1 MVGRVIA
8 SESAM
13 RGITVVPPEGAIIAP
28 QFGKARFGAPS
39 YDAAQVDA
47 WVGEVLSKNSN
58 LRQTIT
64 QLQAK
69 LSTQDA
75 RTATLRQSSQ
85 GVVASK
91 DLEIS
96 RKDDEIKR
104 LNDKIANL
112 KADLAKEKSRN
123 SLTGVADE
131 LDALRNKTQALC
143 DKRIADAT
151 SEAQGIKADADKHAQ
166 AHRQDA
172 DEYSANTKAKAD
184 EYSKNTR
191 ADADNYAETV
201 KAEADAK
208 AQGIINEATERS
220 AGMIKATKENIQALR
235 NKSFAVLEQASKAG
249 IDKLTAAEEARS
261 SVAKLLAEL
270 SAKVASFSNTGSDA
284 LKKLQDN
291 TVENL
296 SSEFESNVLNMTSDA
311 QTVDD
316 VLEEA
321 KKPVEEPAEEPAEE
335 TAEEPAEEPAG
346 ESAEEPSEEPAEEP
360 AFIEEPDEE
369 SAEDAAF
376 NEEPAEEPVEDPV
389 PTKEPPAP
397 PVQKASASQGITALK
412 KIAASPQPG
421 ESESVGEETVV
432 LPVAGSTDTQEE
444 LPVATSEMT
453 ALGLEAVA
461 DME

>member
-13 RGITVVPPEGAIIAP
+13 QGITVVPPEGAIIAP

-47 WVGEVLSKNSN
+47 WVGEVLSKNNS
-58 LRQTIT
+58 LHQTIT

-96 RKDDEIKR
+96 RKDDEIKS

-112 KADLAKEKSRN
+112 KADLAKERSRN

-131 LDALRNKTQALC
+131 LDALRNKTQSLC
-143 DKRIADAT
+143 DKRIAEAK
-151 SEAQGIKADADKHAQ
+151 SEAQGIKSDADEYSQ
-166 AHRQDA
+166 AKRSSA

-201 KAEADAK
+201 KAAADDK
-208 AQGIINEATERS
+208 AQGIIDDASKRC
-220 AGMIKATKENIQALR
+220 AGMVEVTKKNIKALR
-235 NKSFAVLEQASKAG
+235 NKSFGVIEKASKAG
-249 IDKLTAAEEARS
+249 IDKLVASEEARS
-261 SVAKLLAEL
+261 SVAKLLADL
-270 SAKVASFSNTGSDA
+270 SAQVASFSNTGGDV
-284 LKKLQDN
+284 LKELKDN
-291 TVENL
+291 TIENL
-296 SSEFESNVLNMTSDA
+296 SAEFDSNVLDATNDA

-316 VLEEA
+316 VLAGSKNDKE
-321 KKPVEEPAEEPAEE
+321 PVSVEEPA
-335 TAEEPAEEPAG
+335 
-346 ESAEEPSEEPAEEP
+346 SVEEPSSTV
-360 AFIEEPDEE
+360 D
-369 SAEDAAF
+369 
-376 NEEPAEEPVEDPV
+376 
-389 PTKEPPAP
+389 PPAP
-397 PVQKASASQGITALK
+397 PVREAVTEGIDDSGEGITAK
-412 KIAASPQPG
+412 KSDAS
-421 ESESVGEETVV
+421 EVALEETVV
-432 LPVAGSTDTQEE
+432 LPVLDAAGTQEE
-444 LPVATSEMT
+444 IPEVTSEMSSI
-453 ALGLEAVA
+453 GLEAVA
-461 DME
+461 DLQ

>member
-13 RGITVVPPEGAIIAP
+13 RGITVVPPGGAIIAP

-47 WVGEVLSKNSN
+47 WVGEVLNKNSN

-131 LDALRNKTQALC
+131 LDALRNKTQELC
-143 DKRIADAT
+143 DKRLAEAT
-151 SEAQGIKADADKHAQ
+151 TKAQGIQADADKHAQ

-261 SVAKLLAEL
+261 SVAKLLADL
-270 SAKVASFSNTGSDA
+270 SAQVASFSNTGSDA
-284 LKKLQDN
+284 LKELRDN

-321 KKPVEEPAEEPAEE
+321 KKPAEEPAEG

-346 ESAEEPSEEPAEEP
+346 ESAGEPSEEPAEEP

-369 SAEDAAF
+369 SAEDAAS

-412 KIAASPQPG
+412 KIAASPQPS

>member
-13 RGITVVPPEGAIIAP
+13 QGITVVPPEGAIIVP

-47 WVGEVLSKNSN
+47 WVGEVLSKNNS
-58 LRQTIT
+58 LHQTIT

-96 RKDDEIKR
+96 RKDDEIKS

-131 LDALRNKTQALC
+131 LDALRNKTQSLC
-143 DKRIADAT
+143 DKRIAEAK
-151 SEAQGIKADADKHAQ
+151 SEAQGIKSDANEYSQ
-166 AHRQDA
+166 AKRSSA

-201 KAEADAK
+201 KAAADDK
-208 AQGIINEATERS
+208 AQGIIDDASKRC
-220 AGMIKATKENIQALR
+220 AGMVEVTKKNIKALR
-235 NKSFAVLEQASKAG
+235 NKSFGVIEKASKAG
-249 IDKLTAAEEARS
+249 IDKLVASEEARS
-261 SVAKLLAEL
+261 SVAKLLADL
-270 SAKVASFSNTGSDA
+270 SAQVASFSNTGSDV
-284 LKKLQDN
+284 LKELKDN
-291 TVENL
+291 TIENL
-296 SSEFESNVLNMTSDA
+296 SAEFDSNVLDATSDA

-316 VLEEA
+316 VLAGSKNDKE
-321 KKPVEEPAEEPAEE
+321 PVSVEEPA
-335 TAEEPAEEPAG
+335 
-346 ESAEEPSEEPAEEP
+346 SVEEPSSTV
-360 AFIEEPDEE
+360 DL
-369 SAEDAAF
+369 
-376 NEEPAEEPVEDPV
+376 
-389 PTKEPPAP
+389 PAP
-397 PVQKASASQGITALK
+397 PVREAVTEGIDDSGEGITAK
-412 KIAASPQPG
+412 KSDAS
-421 ESESVGEETVV
+421 EVALEETVV
-432 LPVAGSTDTQEE
+432 LPVLDVAGTQEE
-444 LPVATSEMT
+444 IPEVTSEMSSI
-453 ALGLEAVA
+453 GLEAVA
-461 DME
+461 DLQ

>member
-8 SESAM
+8 SESATQ
-13 RGITVVPPEGAIIAP
+13 GITVVPPEGAIIVP

-47 WVGEVLSKNSN
+47 WVGEVLSKNNS

-96 RKDDEIKR
+96 RKDDEIKS

-112 KADLAKEKSRN
+112 KADLAKERSRN

-131 LDALRNKTQALC
+131 LDALRNKTQSLC
-143 DKRIADAT
+143 DKRIAEAKSD
-151 SEAQGIKADADKHAQ
+151 AQGIKSDANEYSQ
-166 AHRQDA
+166 AKRSSA

-201 KAEADAK
+201 KAAADDK
-208 AQGIINEATERS
+208 AQGIIDDASKRC
-220 AGMIKATKENIQALR
+220 AGMVEVTKKNIKALR
-235 NKSFAVLEQASKAG
+235 NKSFGVIEKASKAG
-249 IDKLTAAEEARS
+249 IDKLVASEEARS
-261 SVAKLLAEL
+261 SVAKLLADL
-270 SAKVASFSNTGSDA
+270 SAQVASFSNTGSDV
-284 LKKLQDN
+284 LKELKDN
-291 TVENL
+291 TIENL
-296 SSEFESNVLNMTSDA
+296 SAEFDSNVLDATSDA

-316 VLEEA
+316 VLAGSKNNKE
-321 KKPVEEPAEEPAEE
+321 PVSVEEPA
-335 TAEEPAEEPAG
+335 
-346 ESAEEPSEEPAEEP
+346 SVEEPSSTV
-360 AFIEEPDEE
+360 D
-369 SAEDAAF
+369 
-376 NEEPAEEPVEDPV
+376 
-389 PTKEPPAP
+389 PPAP
-397 PVQKASASQGITALK
+397 PVREAVTEGIDDSGEGITAK
-412 KIAASPQPG
+412 KSDAS
-421 ESESVGEETVV
+421 EVALEETVV
-432 LPVAGSTDTQEE
+432 LPVLDVAGTQEE
-444 LPVATSEMT
+444 IPEVTSEMSSI
-453 ALGLEAVA
+453 GLEAVA
-461 DME
+461 DLQ

>member
-28 QFGKARFGAPS
+28 QFGKARFGASS

-47 WVGEVLSKNSN
+47 WVGEVLSKNNS

-123 SLTGVADE
+123 SLTGIADE

-151 SEAQGIKADADKHAQ
+151 SEARVLRLTQTSTRRPSVPPLMSILPTPGP
-166 AHRQDA
+166 RLM
-172 DEYSANTKAKAD
+172 NTARILMLMP
-184 EYSKNTR
+184 T
-191 ADADNYAETV
+191 
-201 KAEADAK
+201 
-208 AQGIINEATERS
+208 I
-220 AGMIKATKENIQALR
+220 MLR
-235 NKSFAVLEQASKAG
+235 
-249 IDKLTAAEEARS
+249 R
-261 SVAKLLAEL
+261 
-270 SAKVASFSNTGSDA
+270 
-284 LKKLQDN
+284 
-291 TVENL
+291 
-296 SSEFESNVLNMTSDA
+296 
-311 QTVDD
+311 
-316 VLEEA
+316 
-321 KKPVEEPAEEPAEE
+321 
-335 TAEEPAEEPAG
+335 
-346 ESAEEPSEEPAEEP
+346 
-360 AFIEEPDEE
+360 
-369 SAEDAAF
+369 
-376 NEEPAEEPVEDPV
+376 
-389 PTKEPPAP
+389 
-397 PVQKASASQGITALK
+397 
-412 KIAASPQPG
+412 
-421 ESESVGEETVV
+421 
-432 LPVAGSTDTQEE
+432 
-444 LPVATSEMT
+444 
-453 ALGLEAVA
+453 
-461 DME
+461 

>member
-8 SESAM
+8 SESATQ
-13 RGITVVPPEGAIIAP
+13 GITVVPPEGAIIVP

-47 WVGEVLSKNSN
+47 WVGEVLSKNNS

-96 RKDDEIKR
+96 RKDDEIKS

-131 LDALRNKTQALC
+131 LDALRNKTQSLC
-143 DKRIADAT
+143 DKRIAEAK
-151 SEAQGIKADADKHAQ
+151 SEAQGIKSDANEYSQ
-166 AHRQDA
+166 AKRSSA

-201 KAEADAK
+201 KAAADDK
-208 AQGIINEATERS
+208 AQGIIDDASKRC
-220 AGMIKATKENIQALR
+220 AGMVEVTKKNIKALR
-235 NKSFAVLEQASKAG
+235 NKSFGVIEKASKAG
-249 IDKLTAAEEARS
+249 IDKLVASEEARS
-261 SVAKLLAEL
+261 SVAKLLADL
-270 SAKVASFSNTGSDA
+270 SAQVASFSNTGSDV
-284 LKKLQDN
+284 LKELKDN
-291 TVENL
+291 TIENL
-296 SSEFESNVLNMTSDA
+296 SAEFDSNVLDATSDA

-316 VLEEA
+316 VLAGSKNDKE
-321 KKPVEEPAEEPAEE
+321 PVSVEEPA
-335 TAEEPAEEPAG
+335 
-346 ESAEEPSEEPAEEP
+346 SVEEPSSTV
-360 AFIEEPDEE
+360 D
-369 SAEDAAF
+369 
-376 NEEPAEEPVEDPV
+376 
-389 PTKEPPAP
+389 PPAP
-397 PVQKASASQGITALK
+397 PVREAVTEGIDDSGEGITAK
-412 KIAASPQPG
+412 KSDAS
-421 ESESVGEETVV
+421 EVALEETVV
-432 LPVAGSTDTQEE
+432 LPVLDVAGTQEE
-444 LPVATSEMT
+444 IPEVTSEMSSI
-453 ALGLEAVA
+453 GLEAVA
-461 DME
+461 DLQ

>member
-8 SESAM
+8 SESATQ
-13 RGITVVPPEGAIIAP
+13 GITVVPPEGAIIVP

-47 WVGEVLSKNSN
+47 WVGEVLSKNNS

-96 RKDDEIKR
+96 RKDDEIKS

-112 KADLAKEKSRN
+112 KADLVKERSRN

-131 LDALRNKTQALC
+131 LDALRNKTQSLC
-143 DKRIADAT
+143 DKRIAEAK
-151 SEAQGIKADADKHAQ
+151 SEAQGIKSDANEYSQ
-166 AHRQDA
+166 AKRSSA

-201 KAEADAK
+201 KAAADDK
-208 AQGIINEATERS
+208 AQGIIDDASKRC
-220 AGMIKATKENIQALR
+220 AGMVEVTKKNIKALR
-235 NKSFAVLEQASKAG
+235 NKSFGVIEKASKAG
-249 IDKLTAAEEARS
+249 IDKLVASEEARS
-261 SVAKLLAEL
+261 SVAKLLADL
-270 SAKVASFSNTGSDA
+270 SAQVASFSNTGSDV
-284 LKKLQDN
+284 LKELKDN
-291 TVENL
+291 TIENL
-296 SSEFESNVLNMTSDA
+296 SAEFDSNVLDATSDA

-316 VLEEA
+316 ILAGSKNDKEPVS
-321 KKPVEEPAEEPAEE
+321 VEEPA
-335 TAEEPAEEPAG
+335 
-346 ESAEEPSEEPAEEP
+346 SVEEPSSTV
-360 AFIEEPDEE
+360 D
-369 SAEDAAF
+369 
-376 NEEPAEEPVEDPV
+376 
-389 PTKEPPAP
+389 PPAP
-397 PVQKASASQGITALK
+397 PVREAVTEGIDDSGEGITAK
-412 KIAASPQPG
+412 KSDAS
-421 ESESVGEETVV
+421 EVALEETVV
-432 LPVAGSTDTQEE
+432 LPVLDAAGTQEE
-444 LPVATSEMT
+444 IPEVTSEMSSI
-453 ALGLEAVA
+453 GLEAVA
-461 DME
+461 DLQ

>member
-8 SESAM
+8 SESATQ
-13 RGITVVPPEGAIIAP
+13 GITVVPPEGAIIVP

-47 WVGEVLSKNSN
+47 WVGEVLSKNNS

-96 RKDDEIKR
+96 RKDDEIKS

-112 KADLAKEKSRN
+112 KADLVKERSRN

-131 LDALRNKTQALC
+131 LDALRNKTQSLC
-143 DKRIADAT
+143 DKRIAEAK
-151 SEAQGIKADADKHAQ
+151 SEAQGIKSDANEYSQ
-166 AHRQDA
+166 AKRSSA

-201 KAEADAK
+201 KAAADDK
-208 AQGIINEATERS
+208 AQGIIDDASKRC
-220 AGMIKATKENIQALR
+220 AGMVEVTKKNIKALR
-235 NKSFAVLEQASKAG
+235 NKSFGVIEKASKAG
-249 IDKLTAAEEARS
+249 IDKLVASEEARS
-261 SVAKLLAEL
+261 SVAKLLADL
-270 SAKVASFSNTGSDA
+270 SAQVASFSNTGSDV
-284 LKKLQDN
+284 LKELKDN
-291 TVENL
+291 TIENL
-296 SSEFESNVLNMTSDA
+296 SAEFDSNVLDATSDA

-316 VLEEA
+316 VLAGSKNDKE
-321 KKPVEEPAEEPAEE
+321 PVSVEEPA
-335 TAEEPAEEPAG
+335 
-346 ESAEEPSEEPAEEP
+346 SAEELASV
-360 AFIEEPDEE
+360 EE
-369 SAEDAAF
+369 SAS
-376 NEEPAEEPVEDPV
+376 AEESTLVD
-389 PTKEPPAP
+389 PPAP
-397 PVQKASASQGITALK
+397 PVRK
-412 KIAASPQPG
+412 AASMG
-421 ESESVGEETVV
+421 INDSVEGINAKKSDASEVALEETVV
-432 LPVAGSTDTQEE
+432 LPVLDVAGTQEE
-444 LPVATSEMT
+444 IPEVTSEMSSI
-453 ALGLEAVA
+453 GLEAVA
-461 DME
+461 DLQ

>member
-8 SESAM
+8 SESATQ
-13 RGITVVPPEGAIIAP
+13 GITVVPPEGAIIVP

-47 WVGEVLSKNSN
+47 WVGEVLSKNNS

-96 RKDDEIKR
+96 RKDDEIKS

-112 KADLAKEKSRN
+112 KADLAKERSRN

-131 LDALRNKTQALC
+131 LDALRNKTQSLC
-143 DKRIADAT
+143 DKRIAEAKSD
-151 SEAQGIKADADKHAQ
+151 AQGIKSDANEYSQ
-166 AHRQDA
+166 AKRSSA

-201 KAEADAK
+201 KAAADDK
-208 AQGIINEATERS
+208 AQGIIDDASKRC
-220 AGMIKATKENIQALR
+220 AGMVEVTKKNIKALR
-235 NKSFAVLEQASKAG
+235 NKSFGVIEKASKAG
-249 IDKLTAAEEARS
+249 IDKLVASEEARS
-261 SVAKLLAEL
+261 SVAKLLADL
-270 SAKVASFSNTGSDA
+270 SAQVASFSNTGSDV
-284 LKKLQDN
+284 LKELKDN
-291 TVENL
+291 TIENL
-296 SSEFESNVLNMTSDA
+296 SAEFDSNVLDATSDA

-316 VLEEA
+316 ILAGSKNDKEPVS
-321 KKPVEEPAEEPAEE
+321 VEEPA
-335 TAEEPAEEPAG
+335 
-346 ESAEEPSEEPAEEP
+346 SVEEPSSTV
-360 AFIEEPDEE
+360 D
-369 SAEDAAF
+369 
-376 NEEPAEEPVEDPV
+376 
-389 PTKEPPAP
+389 PPAP
-397 PVQKASASQGITALK
+397 PVREAVTEGIDDSGEGITAK
-412 KIAASPQPG
+412 KSDAS
-421 ESESVGEETVV
+421 EVALEETVV
-432 LPVAGSTDTQEE
+432 LPVLDVAGTQEE
-444 LPVATSEMT
+444 IPEVTSEMSSI
-453 ALGLEAVA
+453 GLEAVA
-461 DME
+461 DLQ

>member
-8 SESAM
+8 SESATQ
-13 RGITVVPPEGAIIAP
+13 GITVVPPEGAIIVP

-47 WVGEVLSKNSN
+47 WVGEVLSKNNS

-96 RKDDEIKR
+96 RKDDEIKS

-112 KADLAKEKSRN
+112 KADLVKERSRN

-131 LDALRNKTQALC
+131 LDALRNKTQSLC
-143 DKRIADAT
+143 DKRIAEAK
-151 SEAQGIKADADKHAQ
+151 SEAQGIKSDANEYSQ
-166 AHRQDA
+166 AKRSSA

-201 KAEADAK
+201 KAAADDK
-208 AQGIINEATERS
+208 AQGIIDDASKRC
-220 AGMIKATKENIQALR
+220 AGMVEVTKKNIKALR
-235 NKSFAVLEQASKAG
+235 NKSFGVIEKASKAG
-249 IDKLTAAEEARS
+249 IDKLVASEEARS
-261 SVAKLLAEL
+261 SVAKLLADL
-270 SAKVASFSNTGSDA
+270 SAQVASFSNTGSDV
-284 LKKLQDN
+284 LKELKDN
-291 TVENL
+291 TIENL
-296 SSEFESNVLNMTSDA
+296 SAEFDSNVLDATNDA

-316 VLEEA
+316 VLAGSKNDKE
-321 KKPVEEPAEEPAEE
+321 PVSVEEPA
-335 TAEEPAEEPAG
+335 
-346 ESAEEPSEEPAEEP
+346 SVEEPSSTV
-360 AFIEEPDEE
+360 D
-369 SAEDAAF
+369 
-376 NEEPAEEPVEDPV
+376 
-389 PTKEPPAP
+389 PPAP
-397 PVQKASASQGITALK
+397 PVREAVTEGIDDSGEGITAK
-412 KIAASPQPG
+412 KSDAS
-421 ESESVGEETVV
+421 EVALEETVV
-432 LPVAGSTDTQEE
+432 LPVLDAAGTQEE
-444 LPVATSEMT
+444 IPEVTSEMSSI
-453 ALGLEAVA
+453 GLEAVA
-461 DME
+461 DLQ

>member
-1 MVGRVIA
+1 MAGRVIT

-13 RGITVVPPEGAIIAP
+13 RGITVVPPEGVIIAP

-47 WVGEVLSKNSN
+47 WVGEVLSKNNS

-96 RKDDEIKR
+96 RKDDEIKS

-151 SEAQGIKADADKHAQ
+151 QEAQGIKADADEYSQ
-166 AHRQDA
+166 AKRSSA

-201 KAEADAK
+201 KATADDK
-208 AQGIINEATERS
+208 AQGIIDDASKRGAE
-220 AGMIKATKENIQALR
+220 MIKATKRNIQALR
-235 NKSFAVLEQASKAG
+235 NKSFGVIEKASKVG
-249 IDKLTAAEEARS
+249 IDKLTVAEDARS
-261 SVAKLLAEL
+261 SVAKLLADL
-270 SAKVASFSNTGSDA
+270 SAQVASFSNTGGDV
-284 LKKLQDN
+284 LKELKGN
-291 TVENL
+291 TVESL
-296 SSEFESNVLNMTSDA
+296 SAEFDSRVLDMTSDA

-316 VLEEA
+316 VLEED
-321 KKPVEEPAEEPAEE
+321 KKSAEEPIGEPAEEQA
-335 TAEEPAEEPAG
+335 
-346 ESAEEPSEEPAEEP
+346 
-360 AFIEEPDEE
+360 
-369 SAEDAAF
+369 
-376 NEEPAEEPVEDPV
+376 EEPAEEPVEDASSNEESDEEPV
-389 PTKEPPAP
+389 EALVPSNEPPAP
-397 PVQKASASQGITALK
+397 PVQKANASQGITTSKKTAALQHPSK
-412 KIAASPQPG
+412 SKSA
-421 ESESVGEETVV
+421 GEETVV
-432 LPVAGSTDTQEE
+432 IPVAGSTDTQEE

>member
-13 RGITVVPPEGAIIAP
+13 QGITVVPPEGAIIAP

-58 LRQTIT
+58 LRHTIT

-96 RKDDEIKR
+96 RKDDEIKG

-151 SEAQGIKADADKHAQ
+151 SEAQGIKADAEEYSQ
-166 AHRQDA
+166 AKRSSA

-201 KAEADAK
+201 KAAANDK
-208 AQGIINEATERS
+208 AQGIIDDASKRG
-220 AGMIKATKENIQALR
+220 AGMIKATKRNIQALR
-235 NKSFAVLEQASKAG
+235 NKSFEVIEKASKAV
-249 IDKLTAAEEARS
+249 IAKSIAAEEARS
-261 SVAKLLAEL
+261 SVAKLLADL
-270 SAKVASFSNTGSDA
+270 SAQVASFSNTGSDA
-284 LKKLQDN
+284 LKELQDN

-335 TAEEPAEEPAG
+335 PSG
-346 ESAEEPSEEPAEEP
+346 ESAEEPSGKPAEEP

-369 SAEDAAF
+369 SAEDAAS

-389 PTKEPPAP
+389 PTKEPPTP

-412 KIAASPQPG
+412 KIAASPQPS

>member
-13 RGITVVPPEGAIIAP
+13 QGITVVPPEGAIIAP

-47 WVGEVLSKNSN
+47 WVGEVLSKNNS

-96 RKDDEIKR
+96 RKDDEIKS

-112 KADLAKEKSRN
+112 KADLAKERSRN

-131 LDALRNKTQALC
+131 LDALRNKTQSLC
-143 DKRIADAT
+143 DKRIAEAK
-151 SEAQGIKADADKHAQ
+151 SEAQGIKSDANEYSQ
-166 AHRQDA
+166 AKRSSA

-201 KAEADAK
+201 KAAADDK
-208 AQGIINEATERS
+208 AQGIIDDASKRC
-220 AGMIKATKENIQALR
+220 AGMVEVTKKNIKALR
-235 NKSFAVLEQASKAG
+235 NKSFGVIEKASKAG
-249 IDKLTAAEEARS
+249 IDKLVASEEARS
-261 SVAKLLAEL
+261 SVAKLLADL
-270 SAKVASFSNTGSDA
+270 SAQVASFSNTGSDV
-284 LKKLQDN
+284 LKELKDN
-291 TVENL
+291 TIENL
-296 SSEFESNVLNMTSDA
+296 SAEFDSNVLDATSDA

-316 VLEEA
+316 VLAGSKNDKESVS
-321 KKPVEEPAEEPAEE
+321 VEEPA
-335 TAEEPAEEPAG
+335 
-346 ESAEEPSEEPAEEP
+346 SVEEPSSTV
-360 AFIEEPDEE
+360 D
-369 SAEDAAF
+369 
-376 NEEPAEEPVEDPV
+376 
-389 PTKEPPAP
+389 PPAP
-397 PVQKASASQGITALK
+397 PVREAATMGINDSVEGINAKKSDASEVAL
-412 KIAASPQPG
+412 
-421 ESESVGEETVV
+421 EETVV
-432 LPVAGSTDTQEE
+432 LPVLDAAGTQEE
-444 LPVATSEMT
+444 IPEVTSEMSSI
-453 ALGLEAVA
+453 GLEAVA
-461 DME
+461 DLQ

>member
-13 RGITVVPPEGAIIAP
+13 QGITVVPPEGAIIVP

-47 WVGEVLSKNSN
+47 WVGEVLSKNNS

-96 RKDDEIKR
+96 RKDDEIKS

-112 KADLAKEKSRN
+112 KADLAKERSRN

-131 LDALRNKTQALC
+131 LDALRNKTQSLC
-143 DKRIADAT
+143 DKRIAEAK
-151 SEAQGIKADADKHAQ
+151 SEAQGIKSDANEYSQSK
-166 AHRQDA
+166 RSSA

-201 KAEADAK
+201 KAAADDK
-208 AQGIINEATERS
+208 AQGIIDDASKRC
-220 AGMIKATKENIQALR
+220 AGMVEVTKKNIKALR
-235 NKSFAVLEQASKAG
+235 NKSFGVIEKASKAG
-249 IDKLTAAEEARS
+249 IDKLVASEEARS
-261 SVAKLLAEL
+261 SVAKLLADL
-270 SAKVASFSNTGSDA
+270 SAQVASFSNTGSDV
-284 LKKLQDN
+284 LKELKDN
-291 TVENL
+291 TIENL
-296 SSEFESNVLNMTSDA
+296 SAEFDSNVLDATNDA

-316 VLEEA
+316 VLAGSKNDKE
-321 KKPVEEPAEEPAEE
+321 PVSVEEPA
-335 TAEEPAEEPAG
+335 
-346 ESAEEPSEEPAEEP
+346 SVEEPSSTV
-360 AFIEEPDEE
+360 D
-369 SAEDAAF
+369 
-376 NEEPAEEPVEDPV
+376 
-389 PTKEPPAP
+389 PPAP
-397 PVQKASASQGITALK
+397 PVREAVTEGIDDSGEGITAK
-412 KIAASPQPG
+412 KSDAS
-421 ESESVGEETVV
+421 EVALEETVV
-432 LPVAGSTDTQEE
+432 LPVLDAAGTQEE
-444 LPVATSEMT
+444 IPEVTSEMSSI
-453 ALGLEAVA
+453 GLEAVA
-461 DME
+461 DLQ

>member
-8 SESAM
+8 SESATQ
-13 RGITVVPPEGAIIAP
+13 GITVVPPEGTIIVP
-28 QFGKARFGAPS
+28 QFGKARFGASS

-47 WVGEVLSKNSN
+47 WVGEVLSKNNS

-96 RKDDEIKR
+96 RKDDEIKS

-131 LDALRNKTQALC
+131 LDALRNKTQSLC
-143 DKRIADAT
+143 DKRIAEAK
-151 SEAQGIKADADKHAQ
+151 SEAQGIKSDANEYSQ
-166 AHRQDA
+166 AKRSSA

-201 KAEADAK
+201 KAAADDK
-208 AQGIINEATERS
+208 AQGIIDDASKRC
-220 AGMIKATKENIQALR
+220 AGMVEVTKKNIKALR
-235 NKSFAVLEQASKAG
+235 NKSFGVIEKASKAG
-249 IDKLTAAEEARS
+249 IDKLVASEEARS
-261 SVAKLLAEL
+261 SVAKLLADL
-270 SAKVASFSNTGSDA
+270 SAQVASFSNTGSDV
-284 LKKLQDN
+284 LKELKDN
-291 TVENL
+291 TIENL
-296 SSEFESNVLNMTSDA
+296 SAEFDSNVLDATSDA

-316 VLEEA
+316 VLAGSKNDKE
-321 KKPVEEPAEEPAEE
+321 PVSVEEPA
-335 TAEEPAEEPAG
+335 
-346 ESAEEPSEEPAEEP
+346 SVEEPSSTV
-360 AFIEEPDEE
+360 D
-369 SAEDAAF
+369 
-376 NEEPAEEPVEDPV
+376 
-389 PTKEPPAP
+389 PPAP
-397 PVQKASASQGITALK
+397 PVREAVTEGIDDSGEGITAK
-412 KIAASPQPG
+412 KSDAS
-421 ESESVGEETVV
+421 EVALEETVV
-432 LPVAGSTDTQEE
+432 LPVLDAAGTQEE
-444 LPVATSEMT
+444 IPEVTSEMSSI
-453 ALGLEAVA
+453 GLEAVA
-461 DME
+461 DLQ

>member
-13 RGITVVPPEGAIIAP
+13 QGITVVPPEGAIIAP
-28 QFGKARFGAPS
+28 QFGKARFGASS

-47 WVGEVLSKNSN
+47 WVGDVLSKNNS

-96 RKDDEIKR
+96 RKDDEIKS

-112 KADLAKEKSRN
+112 KADLAKERSRN

-131 LDALRNKTQALC
+131 LDALRNKTQSLC
-143 DKRIADAT
+143 DKRIAEAK
-151 SEAQGIKADADKHAQ
+151 SEAQGIKSDANEYSQ
-166 AHRQDA
+166 AKRSSA

-201 KAEADAK
+201 KAAADDK
-208 AQGIINEATERS
+208 AQGIIDDASKRC
-220 AGMIKATKENIQALR
+220 AGMVEVTKKNIKALR
-235 NKSFAVLEQASKAG
+235 NKSFGVIEKASKAG
-249 IDKLTAAEEARS
+249 IDKLVASEEARS
-261 SVAKLLAEL
+261 SVAKLLADL
-270 SAKVASFSNTGSDA
+270 SAQVASFSNTGGDV
-284 LKKLQDN
+284 LKELKDN
-291 TVENL
+291 TIENL
-296 SSEFESNVLNMTSDA
+296 SAEFDSNVLDATSDA

-316 VLEEA
+316 VLAGSKNDKE
-321 KKPVEEPAEEPAEE
+321 PVSVEEPASVEELASVEEPAS
-335 TAEEPAEEPAG
+335 T
-346 ESAEEPSEEPAEEP
+346 
-360 AFIEEPDEE
+360 EE
-369 SAEDAAF
+369 STSVD
-376 NEEPAEEPVEDPV
+376 
-389 PTKEPPAP
+389 PPAP
-397 PVQKASASQGITALK
+397 PVRKAATMGITTKKSDASEVAL
-412 KIAASPQPG
+412 
-421 ESESVGEETVV
+421 EETVV
-432 LPVAGSTDTQEE
+432 LPVLDAAGTQEE
-444 LPVATSEMT
+444 IPEVTSEMSSI
-453 ALGLEAVA
+453 GLEAVA
-461 DME
+461 DLQ

>member
-8 SESAM
+8 SESATQ
-13 RGITVVPPEGAIIAP
+13 GITVVPPEGAIIVP
-28 QFGKARFGAPS
+28 QFGKARFGASS

-47 WVGEVLSKNSN
+47 WVGEVLSKNNS

-96 RKDDEIKR
+96 RKDDEIKS

-131 LDALRNKTQALC
+131 LDALRNKTQSLC
-143 DKRIADAT
+143 DKRIAEAK
-151 SEAQGIKADADKHAQ
+151 SEAQGIKSDANEYSQ
-166 AHRQDA
+166 AKRSSA

-201 KAEADAK
+201 KAAADDK
-208 AQGIINEATERS
+208 AQGIIDDASKRC
-220 AGMIKATKENIQALR
+220 AGMVEVTKKNIKALR
-235 NKSFAVLEQASKAG
+235 NKSFGVIEKASKAG
-249 IDKLTAAEEARS
+249 IDKLVASEEARS
-261 SVAKLLAEL
+261 SVAKLLADL
-270 SAKVASFSNTGSDA
+270 SAQVASFSNTGSDV
-284 LKKLQDN
+284 LKELKDN
-291 TVENL
+291 TIENL
-296 SSEFESNVLNMTSDA
+296 SAEFDSNVLDATSDA

-316 VLEEA
+316 VLAGSKNDKE
-321 KKPVEEPAEEPAEE
+321 PVSVEEPA
-335 TAEEPAEEPAG
+335 
-346 ESAEEPSEEPAEEP
+346 SVEEPSSTV
-360 AFIEEPDEE
+360 D
-369 SAEDAAF
+369 
-376 NEEPAEEPVEDPV
+376 
-389 PTKEPPAP
+389 PPAP
-397 PVQKASASQGITALK
+397 PVRKAATLDINDSVEGINSKKSDASEVAL
-412 KIAASPQPG
+412 
-421 ESESVGEETVV
+421 EETVV
-432 LPVAGSTDTQEE
+432 LPVLDAAGTQEE
-444 LPVATSEMT
+444 IPEVTSEMSSI
-453 ALGLEAVA
+453 GLEAVA
-461 DME
+461 DLQ